1 MVKKVTSISSKRM
14 EKDFNGFI
22 SKIKI
27 DKKTDI
33 PDIEYTLNSD
43 KNEKAV
49 VLRGKEKPLNSFLS
63 AMQNLAEIYC
73 YICDMKEKIDDVT
86 ITTVNFSEKG
96 GITIFGLIELKNG
109 IPQPLCVNTPHVLI
123 EDSENQWNLPDYAQ
137 KQVAELK
144 EQAILYIRGE
154 VAEKQ
159 GEFSFKE
166 SLG

>member
-1 MVKKVTSISSKRM
+1 MAKKVTSISKKRI

-43 KNEKAV
+43 KNEKTV
-49 VLRGKEKPLNSFLS
+49 VLKGKEKPLDSFLI
-63 AMQNLAEIYC
+63 AMQNLSEIFC
-73 YICDMKEKIDDVT
+73 DICELHEKSDDVI

-96 GITIFGLIELKNG
+96 GITISGQVELKNG
-109 IPQPLCVNTPHVLI
+109 IPQPLCLNTPHVLI
-123 EDSENQWNLPDYAQ
+123 ENNDKQWNLPDYAQ
-137 KQVAELK
+137 KQVEELK
-144 EQAILYIRGE
+144 KQAILYIRGE
-154 VAEKQ
+154 AAEKQ
-159 GEFSFKE
+159 GNFSFEE